1 MSQRK
6 STRGTAQPVRACE
19 GATPSAAPRTAGAD
33 GGNFER
39 GRRRAARSNGHSG
52 ALERRSL
59 AHQVEERIK
68 ELILSGRLACGERIS
83 EEGLAE
89 QFRISRTPI
98 REALRALENYG
109 LVRIKPRSFAQVEQI
124 TIAEARQVA
133 EVRAQL
139 EALAARRLAA
149 RATAEDVRALKERAD
164 RCAARLAAGDRAK
177 AFEADSAFHLEIA
190 ARCGNPFLHETL
202 QRLDAFVMLY
212 RLTFC
217 RTLESVAG
225 NVKLHARI
233 ISAIARHDADA
244 AGKMVTEHALSMGKG

>member
-1 MSQRK
+1 MKKRK
-6 STRGTAQPVRACE
+6 QPRGP
-19 GATPSAAPRTAGAD
+19 
-33 GGNFER
+33 
-39 GRRRAARSNGHSG
+39 GRPARRSG

-59 AHQVEERIK
+59 AHQVEERIR

-89 QFRISRTPI
+89 EFHISRTPI
-98 REALRALENYG
+98 REALRALEKYG
-109 LVRIKPRSFAQVEQI
+109 LVRIKPRSFAQVNRI
-124 TIAEARQVA
+124 TLAEARQVA

-139 EALAARRLAA
+139 ENLAARRLAEH
-149 RATAEDVRALKERAD
+149 ATAEDVRALKARAD
-164 RCAARLAAGDRAK
+164 QCAARLAAGDRAK

-190 ARCGNPFLHETL
+190 ARSGNPFLRETL

-225 NVKLHARI
+225 NAKLHARI
-233 ISAIARHDADA
+233 IGAIARRDADA
-244 AGKMVTEHALSMGKG
+244 AGAIATEHALSMGEG